1 MVHFPRLIRYFDIV
15 LEVNDVDMDNE
26 GKLIKIVGLLNE
38 TKVAAVEAKRQIS
51 SMRDRL
57 AEFREQQQRTYE
69 RLSASLHALRDLVN
83 DNLRANVNV
92 RVVNNVVGGEI
103 EDDCESVITV
113 ENDLME
119 EEEEEEADEV
129 ESDES
134 TYLSE
139 EIPSL
144 ETWTDMFY
152 IVYILEEEE
161 ERKYFF
167 YFGNFS
173 QTKRIT
179 FSLLL
184 LPPSTQTLPFQSDT
198 AAGDTTF
205 SADAST
211 QKFSPRRDPPIKSL
225 AVRALALYVTLT
237 PKLETS
243 NVAIMDEDKLIE
255 IAGLVHEQVNNVGR
269 IKSRLDSM
277 DHKLDMVLEHLNRSY
292 EEEKASY
299 VLIGNALRV
308 LSNSISSLN
317 CNAPVVNNNGAEIE
331 ECESGI
337 TVENDLMEEEEV
349 DKEEEE
355 SDEVQMEK
363 E

>member
-1 MVHFPRLIRYFDIV
+1 
-15 LEVNDVDMDNE
+15 MDNE

-134 TYLSE
+134 
-139 EIPSL
+139 
-144 ETWTDMFY
+144 
-152 IVYILEEEE
+152 
-161 ERKYFF
+161 
-167 YFGNFS
+167 
-173 QTKRIT
+173 
-179 FSLLL
+179 
-184 LPPSTQTLPFQSDT
+184 DT

-205 SADAST
+205 SADGST

-225 AVRALALYVTLT
+225 AVRALAL
-237 PKLETS
+237 
-243 NVAIMDEDKLIE
+243 
-255 IAGLVHEQVNNVGR
+255 
-269 IKSRLDSM
+269 
-277 DHKLDMVLEHLNRSY
+277 
-292 EEEKASY
+292 
-299 VLIGNALRV
+299 V

>member
-1 MVHFPRLIRYFDIV
+1 
-15 LEVNDVDMDNE
+15 MDNE

-119 EEEEEEADEV
+119 EEEEEADEV
-129 ESDES
+129 ESDE
-134 TYLSE
+134 
-139 EIPSL
+139 
-144 ETWTDMFY
+144 
-152 IVYILEEEE
+152 
-161 ERKYFF
+161 
-167 YFGNFS
+167 
-173 QTKRIT
+173 
-179 FSLLL
+179 
-184 LPPSTQTLPFQSDT
+184 SDT

-225 AVRALALYVTLT
+225 AVRALALY
-237 PKLETS
+237 
-243 NVAIMDEDKLIE
+243 VAIMDEDKLIE

-299 VLIGNALRV
+299 VLIGNAL
-308 LSNSISSLN
+308 I
-317 CNAPVVNNNGAEIE
+317 VNNNGAEIE

>member
-1 MVHFPRLIRYFDIV
+1 
-15 LEVNDVDMDNE
+15 
-26 GKLIKIVGLLNE
+26 
-38 TKVAAVEAKRQIS
+38 
-51 SMRDRL
+51 
-57 AEFREQQQRTYE
+57 
-69 RLSASLHALRDLVN
+69 
-83 DNLRANVNV
+83 
-92 RVVNNVVGGEI
+92 
-103 EDDCESVITV
+103 
-113 ENDLME
+113 
-119 EEEEEEADEV
+119 
-129 ESDES
+129 
-134 TYLSE
+134 
-139 EIPSL
+139 
-144 ETWTDMFY
+144 
-152 IVYILEEEE
+152 
-161 ERKYFF
+161 
-167 YFGNFS
+167 
-173 QTKRIT
+173 
-179 FSLLL
+179 
-184 LPPSTQTLPFQSDT
+184 
-198 AAGDTTF
+198 
-205 SADAST
+205 
-211 QKFSPRRDPPIKSL
+211 
-225 AVRALALYVTLT
+225 
-237 PKLETS
+237 
-243 NVAIMDEDKLIE
+243 MDEDKLIE